1 MRPGCTLTHT
11 DYSPIQSLAAVF
23 NLKQIM
29 HCVQPKNAQ
38 LYERTCMRVCV
49 RGCERVCAYCAACAC
64 IHLCVCSYI
73 RVCVGDVCMVGQ
85 RLPYHSNTVS
95 ASGEIGLPLRIT
107 QSISPLQ
114 TGPYRPLSMEPN
126 RARSTTSMA
135 RQEPSI
141 KCTRCMLRCN
151 QRTSHPLTHPPI
163 LDEYTCTHVDVQT
176 AVCNKT

>member
-73 RVCVGDVCMVGQ
+73 RVCVWETCVWW
-85 RLPYHSNTVS
+85 
-95 ASGEIGLPLRIT
+95 ASGCPTIPTRCLRQVKLDCLSALPRA
-107 QSISPLQ
+107 SPPCRQAHTDPSPWNQ
-114 TGPYRPLSMEPN
+114 TGHAQPHPWHV
-126 RARSTTSMA
+126 
-135 RQEPSI
+135 
-141 KCTRCMLRCN
+141 K
-151 QRTSHPLTHPPI
+151 SHPLNV
-163 LDEYTCTHVDVQT
+163 HV
-176 AVCNKT
+176 AC